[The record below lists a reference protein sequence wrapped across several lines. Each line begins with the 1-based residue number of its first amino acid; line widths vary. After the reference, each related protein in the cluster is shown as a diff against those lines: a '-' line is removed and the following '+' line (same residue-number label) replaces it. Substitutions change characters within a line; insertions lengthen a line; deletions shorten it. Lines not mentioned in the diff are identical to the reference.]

1 MVEYM
6 KQHDEETTHS
16 EDSERAFIRR
26 LIDKTRAKI
35 SLAKP
40 TLNHAL
46 RLGSGQVAPA
56 SAVKGTLVPSTEDVV
71 FGREEIIADI
81 RANLSKNQSV
91 LLTGPLGIGKTHL
104 LKYISTSLGRDERCE
119 TRDERYGMK
128 CREMRDA
135 RCEMGPIDSA
145 QGKDALYIPSPS
157 SLKNVLTQI
166 LDKLEPHWK
175 YKMQERTTT
184 RNLSDLL
191 AKAKGA
197 TPIVLMIDNLDVIK
211 VSDIDAILNLLS
223 NFTILAAADDM
234 KPKLKQIWWKFKQ
247 MELAP
252 LGEAPARE
260 LIKHLTK
267 ELSISDYEMLETKL
281 LTLSNGI
288 PLAIVDTVEQLSHLP
303 CVTKD
308 DIRGVYHEA
317 GIRYRDWS
325 NVIIFIYWIAVLFR
339 FVAGGT
345 HSYESYFLA
354 GFGIT
359 LLMILKNVAGMLK

>member
-1 MVEYM
+1 
-6 KQHDEETTHS
+6 
-16 EDSERAFIRR
+16 
-26 LIDKTRAKI
+26 
-35 SLAKP
+35 
-40 TLNHAL
+40 
-46 RLGSGQVAPA
+46 
-56 SAVKGTLVPSTEDVV
+56 
-71 FGREEIIADI
+71 
-81 RANLSKNQSV
+81 
-91 LLTGPLGIGKTHL
+91 
-104 LKYISTSLGRDERCE
+104 
-119 TRDERYGMK
+119 
-128 CREMRDA
+128 MRDA
-135 RCEMGPIDSA
+135 RCEMGHIDGSTSLTA
-145 QGKDALYIPSPS
+145 QGKEALYIPTPS
-157 SLKNVLTQI
+157 SMKNVLTQI
-166 LDKLEPHWK
+166 LDKLDPHWK

-184 RNLSDLL
+184 RNLSELL
-191 AKAKGA
+191 AKAKVA
-197 TPIVLMIDNLDVIK
+197 TPIILMIDNLDVIK

-247 MELAP
+247 VELAP

-260 LIKHLTK
+260 LIKHVTKDLT
-267 ELSISDYEMLETKL
+267 ISDYEMLETRL

-303 CVTKD
+303 TVTKD

-354 GFGIT
+354 GFGIA
-359 LLMILKNVAGMLK
+359 LLMILKNVMSMLK

>member
-1 MVEYM
+1 M
-6 KQHDEETTHS
+6 KQHDEEASHS
-16 EDSERAFIRR
+16 EDSERDFIRR

-35 SLAKP
+35 SPAKP
-40 TLNHAL
+40 ISQASNVKVT
-46 RLGSGQVAPA
+46 PA
-56 SAVKGTLVPSTEDVV
+56 PSTEDVV

-81 RANLSKNQSV
+81 KENLGKNQSI
-91 LLTGPLGIGKTHL
+91 LLTGPLGIGKTHI
-104 LKYISTSLGRDERCE
+104 LKYISTSLGL
-119 TRDERYGMK
+119 
-128 CREMRDA
+128 
-135 RCEMGPIDSA
+135 DS
-145 QGKDALYIPSPS
+145 LYIPSPS

-197 TPIVLMIDNLDVIK
+197 TPIILMIDNLDVIK

-234 KPKLKQIWWKFKQ
+234 KPKLKQVWWKFKQ
-247 MELAP
+247 FELAP

-267 ELSISDYEMLETKL
+267 DLTISDYEMLETRL

-303 CVTKD
+303 SVTKD

-317 GIRYRDWS
+317 GVRYRDWS
-325 NVIIFIYWIAVLFR
+325 NVILFIYWIAVLFR
-339 FVAGGT
+339 FVALGT

-359 LLMILKNVAGMLK
+359 LLMILKNVAAMLK